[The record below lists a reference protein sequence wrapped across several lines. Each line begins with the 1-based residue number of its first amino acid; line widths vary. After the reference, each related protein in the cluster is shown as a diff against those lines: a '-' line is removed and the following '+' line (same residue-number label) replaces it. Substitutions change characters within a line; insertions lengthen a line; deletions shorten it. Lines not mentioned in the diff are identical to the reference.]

1 MRLGEGKVIDK
12 DTPDE
17 ISAIEETDTK
27 AKSGTDDRPIYGA
40 NLLEEAGRK
49 VKSEEKS
56 GTIGSNPKA
65 RMIWSEWWH
74 EENKQRGFLD

>member
-1 MRLGEGKVIDK
+1 MTEKWITPEQQARWSEELNGFVSEKGQRDID
-12 DTPDE
+12 
-17 ISAIEETDTK
+17 SM
-27 AKSGTDDRPIYGA
+27 
-40 NLLEEAGRK
+40 
-49 VKSEEKS
+49 EKS